1 MDVVSDGRDPATFH
15 LRNISGAA
23 RHYRKAAGRNDNALV
38 GHQGNSIAFLA
49 GCVHANHL
57 VSIGNQADAGGIHHD
72 LHAFTAFQRIPEC
85 LDIARAVRGLRAMG
99 ARIER
104 AAAQRHEIV
113 EFHSHALQP
122 FKRRVRAGRQLLDQI
137 QIADLVA
144 AVPRLECKTSSRCQT
159 GFCSVFL

>member
-1 MDVVSDGRDPATFH
+1 
-15 LRNISGAA
+15 
-23 RHYRKAAGRNDNALV
+23 
-38 GHQGNSIAFLA
+38 
-49 GCVHANHL
+49 
-57 VSIGNQADAGGIHHD
+57 
-72 LHAFTAFQRIPEC
+72 
-85 LDIARAVRGLRAMG
+85 MG

-144 AVPRLECKTSSRCQT
+144 AVPRLECKPVRAVKQ
-159 GFCSVFL
+159 GFVRLFVGFKLFLHGRLKRRMLFTHRRFIQRGLHEGILIAGNLRMILKLRIGCVVNAARHDGVSA